1 MRENAVCRYCV
12 FKNRKTKYIL
22 DFTRN
27 CHNLLQKEEAGN
39 IQTYIWDSEAVFLEE
54 NGKSYSYLSDMQG
67 SAMRLL
73 NHGEEDMISYRYDEF
88 GTDPLGN
95 QGQLQPFC
103 YTEYQID
110 IVAGTYYAQ
119 ARKYDAWS
127 GRFTGEDVI
136 KGKCRGDY

>member
-1 MRENAVCRYCV
+1 M
-12 FKNRKTKYIL
+12 
-22 DFTRN
+22 
-27 CHNLLQKEEAGN
+27 
-39 IQTYIWDSEAVFLEE
+39 FLEE